1 MGVITVKTTSRLYD
15 IIYGEL
21 ETHRAEI
28 YRSNNQIIFNQNN
41 LMRKTLEYKDPYF
54 IKMLQETLFYS
65 TTTINKRERFER
77 EFLQRFINR
86 VIKYQTVDL
95 FSTYLASF
103 ISEYQELI
111 NYTYDKYDMLVTGQV
126 ETVSNNNSTSSNKTN
141 SIYSNLPQNQ
151 INMNLDIDTLDYAD
165 DNTISKTRA
174 TNSGTDRSTSNAYD
188 IEALS
193 KISAL
198 KEQIFKDMDNLLFSQ
213 LY

>member
-1 MGVITVKTTSRLYD
+1 MEVLTVKTTTRLYD

-21 ETHRAEI
+21 DRHRVEI
-28 YRSNNQIIFNQNN
+28 YRSNNQIIFNQSN
-41 LMRKTLEYKDPYF
+41 LMRKTLEYKDPNF
-54 IKMLQETLFYS
+54 IRMLQETLFYGTS
-65 TTTINKRERFER
+65 NINQRERFER

-86 VIKYQTVDL
+86 VIKFQTVDL

-103 ISEYQELI
+103 VSEYQELI

-126 ETVSNNNSTSSNKTN
+126 ETVSNNNSTSTNKSN

-165 DNTISKTRA
+165 DNTISKSRA
-174 TNSGTDRSTSNAYD
+174 TNSGTDRSTSSAYD
-188 IEALS
+188 IEALN

-198 KEQIFKDMDNLLFSQ
+198 KEQIFKDMDSLLFSQ

>member
-1 MGVITVKTTSRLYD
+1 MVTVKTTTRLYD

-21 ETHRAEI
+21 ERHRAEI
-28 YRSNNQIIFNQNN
+28 YRSNNQLIFNQAN
-41 LMRKTLEYKDPYF
+41 LMRKTLEYKDPNF
-54 IKMLQETLFYS
+54 IKMLQETLFYGTS
-65 TTTINKRERFER
+65 SINQRERFER

-86 VIKYQTVDL
+86 VIKYQTFDL

-103 ISEYQELI
+103 VSEYKELI

-126 ETVSNNNSTSSNKTN
+126 DTVSNNNSTSTNKSN

-165 DNTISKTRA
+165 DNTISKSRA
-174 TNSGTDRSTSNAYD
+174 TNSGTDRSTSSAYD
-188 IEALS
+188 IEALG

-198 KEQIFKDMDNLLFSQ
+198 KEQIFKDMDSLLFSQ
-213 LY
+213 IY

>member
-1 MGVITVKTTSRLYD
+1 MGVKAVKTTSRLYD

-21 ETHRAEI
+21 ERHRAEI
-28 YRSNNQIIFNQNN
+28 YRSNNQIIFNQAN
-41 LMRKTLEYKDPYF
+41 LMRKTLEYKDPNF
-54 IKMLQETLFYS
+54 IKMLEVNLFYGTS
-65 TTTINKRERFER
+65 TINQRQRFER

-86 VIKYQTVDL
+86 VIKFQTVDL

-103 ISEYQELI
+103 VSEYQELI
-111 NYTYDKYDMLVTGQV
+111 NYTYDKYDMLVSGQV
-126 ETVSNNNSTSSNKTN
+126 ETVSNNNSTSTNKTN

-165 DNTISKTRA
+165 DNTISKSRA
-174 TNSGTDRSTSNAYD
+174 TNSGTDRSTSSAYD
-188 IEALS
+188 IDALN

>member
-1 MGVITVKTTSRLYD
+1 MKTTTRLYD

-21 ETHRAEI
+21 ERHKGEI
-28 YRSNNQIIFNQNN
+28 YRSNNQIIFNQAN
-41 LMRKTLEYKDPYF
+41 LMRKTLEYKDPNF
-54 IKMLQETLFYS
+54 VIMLELNLFYGTS
-65 TTTINKRERFER
+65 TINQRQRFER

-86 VIKYQTVDL
+86 VIKFQTVDL
-95 FSTYLASF
+95 FSSYLASF
-103 ISEYQELI
+103 VSEYQELI
-111 NYTYDKYDMLVTGQV
+111 NYTYDKYDMLVTAQV
-126 ETVSNNNSTSSNKTN
+126 ETVTNNNSTSTNKSN

-165 DNTISKTRA
+165 DNTISKSRA
-174 TNSGTDRSTSNAYD
+174 TSSGTDRSTSSAYD

-213 LY
+213 IY

>member
-1 MGVITVKTTSRLYD
+1 MGVKKVKTTSRLYD

-21 ETHRAEI
+21 ERHRAEI
-28 YRSNNQIIFNQNN
+28 YRSNNQLIFNQNN
-41 LMRKTLEYKDPYF
+41 LMKKTLEYKDTYF
-54 IKMLQETLFYS
+54 IKMLQENIFYGTS
-65 TTTINKRERFER
+65 NINQRERFER

-95 FSTYLASF
+95 FSIYLASF
-103 ISEYQELI
+103 VSEYQELI

-126 ETVSNNNSTSSNKTN
+126 ETVSNNNSTSTNKSN

-151 INMNLDIDTLDYAD
+151 INLNLDIDKLEYAD
-165 DNTISKTRA
+165 DNTISKSRA
-174 TNSGTDRSTSNAYD
+174 TNSGTDKSTSSAYD
-188 IEALS
+188 IDALS

-213 LY
+213 IY

>member
-1 MGVITVKTTSRLYD
+1 MEVKAVKTTSRLYD
-15 IIYGEL
+15 VINAEL
-21 ETHRAEI
+21 DRHRFEF
-28 YRSNNQIIFNQNN
+28 YRSNNQIIFNQAN

-54 IKMLQETLFYS
+54 IKMLQETLFYGTS
-65 TTTINKRERFER
+65 NINQRERFER

-86 VIKYQTVDL
+86 VIKYQTIDL

-103 ISEYQELI
+103 ISEHHELI
-111 NYTYDKYDMLVTGQV
+111 NYCYDKYDLLVTGQV
-126 ETVSNNNSTSSNKTN
+126 ETVSNNNSTSTNKSN

-165 DNTISKTRA
+165 DNTISKSRS
-174 TNSGTDRSTSNAYD
+174 TNSGTDRSTSSAYD

-198 KEQIFKDMDNLLFSQ
+198 KEQLFKDIDNLLFSQ
-213 LY
+213 IY

>member
-1 MGVITVKTTSRLYD
+1 MEVITVKTTSRLYD
-15 IIYGEL
+15 VIYGEL
-21 ETHRAEI
+21 ERHRAEI
-28 YRSNNQIIFNQNN
+28 YRSNNQIIFNQAN
-41 LMRKTLEYKDPYF
+41 LMRKTLEYKDPNF
-54 IKMLQETLFYS
+54 IRMLQETFFYGTS
-65 TTTINKRERFER
+65 NINQRERFER

-103 ISEYQELI
+103 VSEYQELI
-111 NYTYDKYDMLVTGQV
+111 NYTYDKYDMLVMGQV
-126 ETVSNNNSTSSNKTN
+126 ETVSNNNSTSTNKSN

-165 DNTISKTRA
+165 DNTISKSRA
-174 TNSGTDRSTSNAYD
+174 TNSGTDRSTSSAYD

-198 KEQIFKDMDNLLFSQ
+198 KEQIFKDMDSLLFSQ
-213 LY
+213 IY

>member
-1 MGVITVKTTSRLYD
+1 MGVKAVKTTTRLYD

-21 ETHRAEI
+21 ERHRAEI

-41 LMRKTLEYKDPYF
+41 LMRKTLEYKDPKF
-54 IKMLQETLFYS
+54 IKMLQDNLFYGTS
-65 TTTINKRERFER
+65 NINQRERFER

-103 ISEYQELI
+103 ISEYKELI

-126 ETVSNNNSTSSNKTN
+126 DTVSNNNSTSTNKTN

-165 DNTISKTRA
+165 DNTITKSRG
-174 TNSGTDRSTSNAYD
+174 TNSGTDRSTSSAYD

-193 KISAL
+193 KISSL

-213 LY
+213 FY

>member
-1 MGVITVKTTSRLYD
+1 MITVKTTTRLYD
-15 IIYGEL
+15 IICGEL
-21 ETHRAEI
+21 DRHRVEI
-28 YRSNNQIIFNQNN
+28 YRSNNQIIFNQAN

-54 IKMLQETLFYS
+54 IKMLQENLFYGTS
-65 TTTINKRERFER
+65 NINQRERFER

-86 VIKYQTVDL
+86 VIKFQTVDL

-103 ISEYQELI
+103 ISEYQEII
-111 NYTYDKYDMLVTGQV
+111 NYTYDKYDLLVTAQV
-126 ETVSNNNSTSSNKTN
+126 ETVSNNNSTSTNKTN

-165 DNTISKTRA
+165 DNTISKSRA
-174 TNSGTDRSTSNAYD
+174 TNSGTDKSTSSAYD

-198 KEQIFKDMDNLLFSQ
+198 KEQIFKDIDSLLFSQ

>member
-1 MGVITVKTTSRLYD
+1 MKTTSRLYD

-28 YRSNNQIIFNQNN
+28 YRSNNQLIFNQNN
-41 LMRKTLEYKDPYF
+41 LMRKTLEYKDTYF
-54 IKMLQETLFYS
+54 IKMLQETLFFG
-65 TTTINKRERFER
+65 TTPINQRERFER

-95 FSTYLASF
+95 FSTYLATF
-103 ISEYQELI
+103 VSEYQEII
-111 NYTYDKYDMLVTGQV
+111 NYCYDKYDMLVTGQV
-126 ETVSNNNSTSSNKTN
+126 ETVSNNNSTSTNKSN

-151 INMNLDIDTLDYAD
+151 INMNLDIDMLEYAD
-165 DNTISKTRA
+165 DNTISKSRN
-174 TNSGTDRSTSNAYD
+174 TNSGTDKSTSSAYD
-188 IEALS
+188 IDALS

-198 KEQIFKDMDNLLFSQ
+198 KEQIFKDMDSLLFSQ

>member
-1 MGVITVKTTSRLYD
+1 MEVITVKTTSRLYD
-15 IIYGEL
+15 IICGEL
-21 ETHRAEI
+21 DRHRVEI
-28 YRSNNQIIFNQNN
+28 YRSNNQIIFNQAN
-41 LMRKTLEYKDPYF
+41 LMRKTLEYKDPNF
-54 IKMLQETLFYS
+54 VIMLELNLFYGTS
-65 TTTINKRERFER
+65 TINQRQRFER

-86 VIKYQTVDL
+86 VIKFQTVDL
-95 FSTYLASF
+95 FSSYLASF
-103 ISEYQELI
+103 VSEYQELI

-126 ETVSNNNSTSSNKTN
+126 ETVTNNNSTSTNKSN

-165 DNTISKTRA
+165 DNTISKSRA
-174 TNSGTDRSTSNAYD
+174 TNSGTDRSTSSAYD
-188 IEALS
+188 IEALN

>member
-1 MGVITVKTTSRLYD
+1 MKTTTRLYD

-21 ETHRAEI
+21 ERHRVEI
-28 YRSNNQIIFNQNN
+28 YRSNNQIIFNKNN
-41 LMRKTLEYKDPYF
+41 LMRKTLEYKDPNF
-54 IKMLQETLFYS
+54 IKMLQETFFYGTS
-65 TTTINKRERFER
+65 VINQRERFER

-95 FSTYLASF
+95 FATYLASF
-103 ISEYQELI
+103 VSEYQELI
-111 NYTYDKYDMLVTGQV
+111 NYCYDKYDMLVLGQV
-126 ETVSNNNSTSSNKTN
+126 DTVNNNNSTSTNKSN
-141 SIYSNLPQNQ
+141 SIYSNLPQNK

-174 TNSGTDRSTSNAYD
+174 TNSGTDKSTSSAYD
-188 IEALS
+188 IEALN
-193 KISAL
+193 KISTL

>member
-1 MGVITVKTTSRLYD
+1 MKTTSRLYD

-21 ETHRAEI
+21 ECHRAEI

-54 IKMLQETLFYS
+54 INILRETLFFG
-65 TTTINKRERFER
+65 TTTINQRERFER

-95 FSTYLASF
+95 FSTYLATF
-103 ISEYQELI
+103 VSEYQELI
-111 NYTYDKYDMLVTGQV
+111 NYCYDKYDMLVLGQV
-126 ETVSNNNSTSSNKTN
+126 DTVNNNNSTSTNKSN
-141 SIYSNLPQNQ
+141 SIYSNLPQSQ

-165 DNTISKTRA
+165 DNTISKSRA
-174 TNSGTDRSTSNAYD
+174 TNSGTDKSTSSAYD
-188 IEALS
+188 IDALS

>member
-1 MGVITVKTTSRLYD
+1 MGVKTVKTTSRLYD
-15 IIYGEL
+15 IICGEL
-21 ETHRAEI
+21 DRHRVEI
-28 YRSNNQIIFNQNN
+28 YRCNNQLIFNQAN
-41 LMRKTLEYKDPYF
+41 LMRKTLEYKDPNF
-54 IKMLQETLFYS
+54 IRMLQETLFYGTS
-65 TTTINKRERFER
+65 NINQRERFER

-95 FSTYLASF
+95 FSSYLASF
-103 ISEYQELI
+103 VSEYQELI

-126 ETVSNNNSTSSNKTN
+126 DTVSNNNSTSTNKTN

-165 DNTISKTRA
+165 DNTISKSRA
-174 TNSGTDRSTSNAYD
+174 TNSGTDRSTSSAYD

-198 KEQIFKDMDNLLFSQ
+198 KEEIFKDMDNLLFSQ
-213 LY
+213 IY

>member
-1 MGVITVKTTSRLYD
+1 MKTTTRLYD

-21 ETHRAEI
+21 ERHRAEI
-28 YRSNNQIIFNQNN
+28 YRSNNQIIFNQAN

-54 IKMLQETLFYS
+54 IKMLEDNLFYG
-65 TTTINKRERFER
+65 TITINQRERFER

-126 ETVSNNNSTSSNKTN
+126 DTVRNNNSTATNKSN

-165 DNTISKTRA
+165 DNTISKSRS
-174 TNSGTDRSTSNAYD
+174 TNSGTDRSSSSAYD
-188 IEALS
+188 IDALS

-213 LY
+213 IY

>member
-1 MGVITVKTTSRLYD
+1 MKTTSRLYD
-15 IIYGEL
+15 IIYAEL
-21 ETHRAEI
+21 ECHRAEI

-54 IKMLQETLFYS
+54 INILRETLFFG
-65 TTTINKRERFER
+65 TTPINQRERFER

-95 FSTYLASF
+95 FSTYLATF

-111 NYTYDKYDMLVTGQV
+111 NYCYDKYDLLVTAQV
-126 ETVSNNNSTSSNKTN
+126 ETVSNNNSTSTNKSN

-165 DNTISKTRA
+165 DNTITKSRGANSA
-174 TNSGTDRSTSNAYD
+174 TDKSTSSAYD
-188 IEALS
+188 IDALS

-198 KEQIFKDMDNLLFSQ
+198 KEQIFKDIDNLLFSQ

>member
-1 MGVITVKTTSRLYD
+1 MKTTTRLYD

-21 ETHRAEI
+21 ERHRAEI
-28 YRSNNQIIFNQNN
+28 YRSNNQIIFNQAN
-41 LMRKTLEYKDPYF
+41 LMKKTLEYKDPKF
-54 IKMLQETLFYS
+54 IKMLQETLFYGTS
-65 TTTINKRERFER
+65 NINQRERFER

-86 VIKYQTVDL
+86 VIKYQTFDL

-103 ISEYQELI
+103 ISEYKELI

-126 ETVSNNNSTSSNKTN
+126 DTVSNNNSTSTNKTN

-165 DNTISKTRA
+165 DNTITKSRG
-174 TNSGTDRSTSNAYD
+174 TNSGTDRSTSSAYD

-193 KISAL
+193 KISSL

-213 LY
+213 FY

>member
-1 MGVITVKTTSRLYD
+1 MITVKTTSRLYD

-21 ETHRAEI
+21 ECHRAEI
-28 YRSNNQIIFNQNN
+28 YRSNNQLIFNQNN

-54 IKMLQETLFYS
+54 INMLRETLFYG
-65 TTTINKRERFER
+65 TTTINQRERFER

-95 FSTYLASF
+95 FSTYIATF
-103 ISEYQELI
+103 VSEYQELI
-111 NYTYDKYDMLVTGQV
+111 NYCYDKYDMLVTGQV
-126 ETVSNNNSTSSNKTN
+126 DTVSNNNSTSTNKSN

-165 DNTISKTRA
+165 DNTITKNRA
-174 TNSGTDRSTSNAYD
+174 TNSGTDKSTSSAYD

-198 KEQIFKDMDNLLFSQ
+198 KEQIFRDMDKLLFSQ
-213 LY
+213 LD

>member
-1 MGVITVKTTSRLYD
+1 MGVKTVKTTSRLYD
-15 IIYGEL
+15 IICGEL
-21 ETHRAEI
+21 ERHRVEI
-28 YRSNNQIIFNQNN
+28 YRSNNQIIFNQAN
-41 LMRKTLEYKDPYF
+41 LMRKTLEYKDPNF
-54 IKMLQETLFYS
+54 IRMLQETLFYGTS
-65 TTTINKRERFER
+65 NINQRERFER

-95 FSTYLASF
+95 LSMYLASF

-126 ETVSNNNSTSSNKTN
+126 ETVSNNNSTSTNKTN

-165 DNTISKTRA
+165 DNTISKNRS
-174 TNSGTDRSTSNAYD
+174 TNSGTDRSTSSAYD
-188 IEALS
+188 IDALN
-193 KISAL
+193 KLSAL

>member
-1 MGVITVKTTSRLYD
+1 MEVITVKTTTRLYD
-15 IIYGEL
+15 IICGEL
-21 ETHRAEI
+21 DRHRVEI
-28 YRSNNQIIFNQNN
+28 YRSNNQIIFNQAN
-41 LMRKTLEYKDPYF
+41 LMRKTLEYKDPNF
-54 IKMLQETLFYS
+54 IRMLQETLFYGTS
-65 TTTINKRERFER
+65 NINQRERFER

-86 VIKYQTVDL
+86 VIKFQTVDL
-95 FSTYLASF
+95 FSSYLASF
-103 ISEYQELI
+103 VSEYQELI

-126 ETVSNNNSTSSNKTN
+126 ETVTNNNSTSTNKSN

-165 DNTISKTRA
+165 DNTISKSRA
-174 TNSGTDRSTSNAYD
+174 TNSGTDRSTSSAYD
-188 IEALS
+188 IEALN

>member
-1 MGVITVKTTSRLYD
+1 MEVKAVKTTSRLYD

-21 ETHRAEI
+21 ERHRAEI
-28 YRSNNQIIFNQNN
+28 YRSNNQLIFNQAN
-41 LMRKTLEYKDPYF
+41 LMRKTLEYKEPYF
-54 IKMLQETLFYS
+54 IKMLQENIFYGTS
-65 TTTINKRERFER
+65 NINQRERFER

-103 ISEYQELI
+103 ISEYKELI

-126 ETVSNNNSTSSNKTN
+126 ETVSNNNSTSTNKSN
-141 SIYSNLPQNQ
+141 SIYSNLPQNH

-165 DNTISKTRA
+165 DNTISKSRV
-174 TNSGTDRSTSNAYD
+174 TNSGTDRSTSSAYD
-188 IEALS
+188 IDALS

-213 LY
+213 IY

>member
-1 MGVITVKTTSRLYD
+1 
-15 IIYGEL
+15 
-21 ETHRAEI
+21 
-28 YRSNNQIIFNQNN
+28 
-41 LMRKTLEYKDPYF
+41 MRKTLEYKDHNF
-54 IKMLQETLFYS
+54 IKMLQETFFYGTS
-65 TTTINKRERFER
+65 AINQRERFER

-103 ISEYQELI
+103 VSEYKELI

-126 ETVSNNNSTSSNKTN
+126 DTVSNNNSTSTNKSN

-165 DNTISKTRA
+165 DNTITKSRG
-174 TNSGTDRSTSNAYD
+174 TNSGTDKSTSSAYD
-188 IEALS
+188 IDALS

-198 KEQIFKDMDNLLFSQ
+198 KEQIFKDMDGLLFSQ
-213 LY
+213 IY

>member
-1 MGVITVKTTSRLYD
+1 MIAVKTTSRLYD

-21 ETHRAEI
+21 ERHRAEI
-28 YRSNNQIIFNQNN
+28 YRSNNQIIFNQAN
-41 LMRKTLEYKDPYF
+41 LMRKTLEYKDQTF
-54 IKMLQETLFYS
+54 IKMLQETLFYGTS
-65 TTTINKRERFER
+65 NINQRERFER

-95 FSTYLASF
+95 FSTFLASF
-103 ISEYQELI
+103 VSEFQELI

-126 ETVSNNNSTSSNKTN
+126 ETVSNNNSTSTNKTN
-141 SIYSNLPQNQ
+141 SIYSNLPQSQ

-165 DNTISKTRA
+165 DNTISKSRSS
-174 TNSGTDRSTSNAYD
+174 NSGTDRSTSSAYD

-213 LY
+213 IY